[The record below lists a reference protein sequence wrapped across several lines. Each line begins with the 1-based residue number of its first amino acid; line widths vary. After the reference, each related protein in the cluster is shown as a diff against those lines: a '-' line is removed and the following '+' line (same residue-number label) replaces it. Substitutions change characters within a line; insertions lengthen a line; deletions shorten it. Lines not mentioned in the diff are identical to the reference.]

1 MFFGCATIFPQ
12 KIARFPAMEKVA
24 AYLISLSLIGFGAW
38 ITETAIGSQSF
49 AVWCGI
55 AIIPAAIGLL
65 SIYDEL

>member
-1 MFFGCATIFPQ
+1 
-12 KIARFPAMEKVA
+12 MEKVT